1 MIHYISPA
9 PLTFEAID
17 TILTKKYKLALSDES
32 KKLIN
37 DCKAYLDHKI
47 ATSAKPLYG
56 ITTGFGSLCKISIST
71 EDLSQLQANLV
82 MSHACSLGDPI
93 HKDIIRLMLLLKA
106 HALSM
111 GKSGIQQATVERII
125 DMFNNDV
132 LPVVREL
139 GSLGASGDLAPLA
152 NLFLPLINEGEVFYK
167 GKIRDAKE
175 VNQELGWQPVTLGAK
190 EGLALLNGTQ
200 FMSSHAVYSLLKAFK
215 IVKYADII
223 GALSLDA
230 YDGRLDPFFAQIQ
243 AARPHPGQIE
253 TARNVRTLLEGSEFQ
268 KKEKTHVQ
276 DPYSFRCMPQVHGAT
291 KDSVMYV
298 ASVVEREINSVTDN
312 PTIFVDDDMI
322 VSGGNFH
329 GQPLAL
335 VLDFLSIAL
344 AELGSI
350 SERRTYRLISGDRGN
365 IPEFLVANPGLN
377 SGFMIPQ
384 YAAAA
389 IVSKN
394 KQLCTPCSVDSIPSS
409 NEQEDHVSMGGN
421 AATKTVKVVE
431 NVERILAIELM
442 NAAQAID
449 MQRPT
454 KTSPYLEEFLKEF
467 RTVVPFND
475 VDRVMYKDIE
485 AATDFLKA
493 GEFYEN

>member
-1 MIHYISPA
+1 MIHHISPA
-9 PLTFEAID
+9 PLTFEIID
-17 TILTKKYKLALSDES
+17 NILNKNYKLALSDES
-32 KKLIN
+32 KKLIC
-37 DCKAYLDHKI
+37 DCKNYLDQKI
-47 ATSAKPLYG
+47 ASSAKPLYG

-82 MSHACSLGDPI
+82 MSHACSIGEPVD
-93 HKDIIRLMLLLKA
+93 KTIIRLMLLLKA
-106 HALSM
+106 HALSL
-111 GKSGIQQATVERII
+111 GKSGVQLSTVERII
-125 DMFNNDV
+125 DMFNHNV

-152 NLFLPLINEGEVFYK
+152 NLFLPLINEGDVFYK
-167 GKIRDAKE
+167 NKIRSAKE
-175 VNQELGWQPVTLGAK
+175 VNEELGWKTLTLGAK

-200 FMSSHAVYSLLKAFK
+200 FMSSHAVFSLLKAFK
-215 IVKYADII
+215 LVKYADII
-223 GALSLDA
+223 GALSLEA
-230 YDGRLDPFFAQIQ
+230 YDGRIDPFLPQIHE
-243 AARPHPGQIE
+243 ARPHPGQIE
-253 TARNVRTLLEGSEFQ
+253 TARNIRALLKDSGFQ
-268 KKEKTHVQ
+268 QKEKVHVQ

-291 KDSVMYV
+291 KDTVMYV

-312 PTIFVDDDMI
+312 PTIFVEDDMI

-335 VLDFLSIAL
+335 ALDFLSIAL

-394 KQLCTPCSVDSIPSS
+394 KQLCSPCSVDSIPSS

-421 AATKTVKVVE
+421 AATKTVKVAE

-467 RTVVPFND
+467 RTVIPFNKI
-475 VDRVMYKDIE
+475 DRVMYKDID

-493 GEFYEN
+493 GDFSEK